1 MTIKVRDILLA
12 PFPYTDL
19 ASFKLRPALVL
30 FVQGQDITV
39 IFITS
44 NLSIANENDIIIQP
58 DINNRLKK
66 PSLFKV
72 TKIATI
78 DAGLVEFK
86 YGFLSKVD
94 FTQLCDNLISEI
106 KLVSFP

>member
-19 ASFKLRPALVL
+19 ANFKLRPALVL

-44 NLSIANENDIIIQP
+44 NLSIAKENDIII
-58 DINNRLKK
+58 
-66 PSLFKV
+66 
-72 TKIATI
+72 
-78 DAGLVEFK
+78 
-86 YGFLSKVD
+86 
-94 FTQLCDNLISEI
+94 
-106 KLVSFP
+106 